1 MLIFNNPHTK
11 NFFWQTV
18 ADFILRNNISKRSQ
32 KYKYILDYL
41 WKNNLNFWLFI
52 NYQESS
58 LPNFMKNKILLKLEI
73 YLWLL
78 IKKINPFR
86 VKLYDNLNEI
96 NKSDIFF
103 SFSLK
108 ILDTEYNWIDDI
120 TNKDFIKLF
129 HFTHYV
135 QNTSLIEKNFSRLK
149 WDFIIAENNLSNSK
163 YFKYF
168 FKNYQKNVYTLP
180 FTFGNRYKNIN
191 DFKNRKNLCISVWA
205 VININDYKWLFEDF
219 YSFYNTDTLQPIRK
233 EVLDKEKELF
243 AYIDTINSEFKV
255 EYKWDFL
262 NKIKKLLFWMKHSY
276 FKFDIV
282 KKFNNYKMFLCWEEI
297 NDLPWIWFIEWMA
310 CWCAYIWKIDSMYTD
325 LWFIPWIHYI
335 WHNWTLEDIIEKI
348 SYYQKNESEL
358 EKIAKRWYEYVI
370 ENFSW
375 DRVADIFYK
384 DLLKLSEDYKNSW
397 YVKNNLKFNCSFIK
411 W

>member
-41 WKNNLNFWLFI
+41 WKNNLYFWLFI

-86 VKLYDNLNEI
+86 VKLYDNLNKI

-168 FKNYQKNVYTLP
+168 FKNYKKNVYTLP

-243 AYIDTINSEFKV
+243 AYIDTINSEFKL
-255 EYKWDFL
+255 EYKWDLL

-282 KKFNNYKMFLCWEEI
+282 KKFNNYKMFICWEEI

-358 EKIAKRWYEYVI
+358 EKIAKTWYEYVI

-375 DRVADIFYK
+375 ERVADIFYK

-397 YVKNNLKFNCSFIK
+397 YIKNNLNFNCSFIK